1 MSLLIATPL
10 RSGDLL
16 DHYRLECLVGSGG
29 MASIFRATDTKTGRP
44 VAIKAL
50 HPDKAG
56 NGSILYRFRS
66 EIEIG
71 RRLNHPGLVK
81 VLSDGDASQRYA
93 VMEWVEGKPL
103 REIIEEQGKLPVDR
117 ATRIAR
123 AICET
128 LEYVHAQGV
137 VHRDLKP
144 DNVIVDAEDNI
155 KLMDFGIARE
165 SKISLWNRVKRHEM
179 IGTPDYV
186 SPEQIKG
193 KCVDARSDVYCL
205 GVILFEMLTGEV
217 PFSGLDPLAAMN
229 LRLLVDPPDPCEINP
244 AISSRLQSIVQ
255 RALERDPADRY
266 PSAREFASDLLES
279 LAEEM
284 SQPLELLAGF

>member
-1 MSLLIATPL
+1 MTLSITTAL

-16 DHYRLECLVGSGG
+16 VRYRIECLVGSGG
-29 MASIFRATDTKTGRP
+29 MASIFRATDTWTGRP
-44 VAIKAL
+44 VAIKTL
-50 HPDKAG
+50 HPEKAG
-56 NGSILYRFRS
+56 NGSILSRFRS

-81 VLSDGDASQRYA
+81 VLFDGNASQRYA

-103 REIIEEQGKLPVDR
+103 REIIQQQSKLPIDR
-117 ATRIAR
+117 AIRIAL

-128 LEYVHAQGV
+128 LEYVHSQGV

-144 DNVIVDAEDNI
+144 DNVIVDGKDNI

-165 SKISLWNRVKRHEM
+165 SKLNLWNRVKRHEL

-193 KCVDARSDVYCL
+193 KCADARSDVYCL
-205 GVILFEMLTGEV
+205 GVMLFEMLTGEV

-229 LRLLVDPPDPCEINP
+229 LRLLVDPPDASEINP

-255 RALERDPADRY
+255 RALARDPADRY
-266 PSAREFASDLLES
+266 PSAREFGSDLSES

-284 SQPLELLAGF
+284 SQPLESLARF

>member
-1 MSLLIATPL
+1 MSLLITTAL

-16 DHYRLECLVGSGG
+16 DRYRIERLVGSGG

-50 HPDKAG
+50 HPEKAV
-56 NGSILYRFRS
+56 NDSLLNRFRT

-71 RRLNHPGLVK
+71 RRLDHPGLVK
-81 VLSDGDASQRYA
+81 VLADGSAKQRYA

-103 REIIEEQGKLPVDR
+103 REIIQEQGKLPIDR
-117 ATRIAR
+117 ALRIAL
-123 AICET
+123 AICDT

-165 SKISLWNRVKRHEM
+165 SKMNLWNRVKRHEM
-179 IGTPDYV
+179 TGTPDYM

-193 KCVDARSDVYCL
+193 KCADARSDIYCL
-205 GVILFEMLTGEV
+205 GVMLFEMLTGEV
-217 PFSGLDPLAAMN
+217 PFSGLDPVAAMN
-229 LRLLVDPPDPCEINP
+229 LRLLADAPDPCEINP
-244 AISSRLQSIVQ
+244 TVSSRLQSIVQ
-255 RALERDPADRY
+255 RALARHPADRY
-266 PSAREFASDLLES
+266 PSAREFGSELGES

-284 SQPLELLAGF
+284 WPLESVAGF

>member
-16 DHYRLECLVGSGG
+16 DHYRLECLVASGG
-29 MASIFRATDTKTGRP
+29 MASIFRATDTKTGRQ
-44 VAIKAL
+44 VAIKTL
-50 HPDKAG
+50 HPDKAA
-56 NGSILYRFRS
+56 NGSGTNRFRS

-103 REIIEEQGKLPVDR
+103 REIIQEQSKLPIDR
-117 ATRIAR
+117 ATRITL

-165 SKISLWNRVKRHEM
+165 SKVNLWSRMKRHEI
-179 IGTPDYV
+179 IGTPDYM
-186 SPEQIKG
+186 SPEQIQG
-193 KCVDARSDVYCL
+193 KCADARSDLYCL
-205 GVILFEMLTGEV
+205 GVVLFEMLTGEV

-229 LRLLVDPPDPCEINP
+229 LRLLVDPLDPCEINP

-266 PSAREFASDLLES
+266 GSAREFGSDLSESLAERISQPLES
-279 LAEEM
+279 LAR
-284 SQPLELLAGF
+284 F